1 VVAHNDPMS
10 GSWDEQIMS
19 AIAEHRVGPANHV
32 AIAVSDVGRS
42 PTWLAVG
49 GIVVALVV
57 IWRRWYRPGLAA
69 AAAYVVAQI
78 AVDVLK
84 PLFDRARP
92 PHDQA
97 LVRID
102 SPSFP
107 STHATTT
114 SALAAAV
121 LLAVVW
127 GTWQRALAATATLGT
142 IVVFV
147 GACMVYLGAHW
158 PTDVLAGWLLGSA
171 IGAVLGL
178 VARPRPPRPTRTP
191 GRPRVGHAR

>member
-1 VVAHNDPMS
+1 MS
-10 GSWDEQIMS
+10 GWDERIMS
-19 AIAEHRVGPANHV
+19 AIAEHRIGGVNHV
-32 AIAVSDVGRS
+32 AIAVSDFGRS
-42 PTWLAVG
+42 PEWLAVL
-49 GIVVALVV
+49 GILIVLAVL
-57 IWRRWYRPGLAA
+57 WRKWYRPGLAA
-69 AAAYVVAQI
+69 AAAFIVASI

-92 PHDQA
+92 PRDEA
-97 LVRID
+97 LLRID
-102 SPSFP
+102 SPAFP

-121 LLAVVW
+121 LVAVVW
-127 GTWQRALAATATLGT
+127 GTWQRALAATAVLGT

-171 IGAVLGL
+171 IGAAIGL
-178 VARPRPPRPTRTP
+178 VARPRPPRTADPVDAK
-191 GRPRVGHAR
+191 VGHA